1 MGHPDQSE
9 WEAEAK
15 EMEWYDGLKESE
27 ISSTVEAYFGT
38 GSAPVAGQDVS
49 AATNSALSVAPLL
62 RFSVYTEIQK
72 RAVIKAGHDV
82 LESLDRGRDQNG
94 VLDGAHIED
103 AYGRFF
109 LWLCAAFEIGRTMR
123 DAKKCFS
130 PRLRDEIIELMIP
143 LEELR
148 VPFAKQQMPA
158 KGKVGRDVALQTECS
173 IVGFGASEPD
183 LQFQVNDSMLSA
195 RALIEAFE
203 KIFISIEPVDVL
215 HSLRTT
221 LKPPIVR

>member
-9 WEAEAK
+9 WEAESK
-15 EMEWYDGLKESE
+15 EAEWYGELRESE

-49 AATNSALSVAPLL
+49 AATNNALNAAPLL
-62 RFSVYTEIQK
+62 RFSIYTEIEK
-72 RAVIKAGHDV
+72 RAVIKAGHEV
-82 LESLDRGRDQNG
+82 LESLDRGRNQDG

-123 DAKKCFS
+123 EAKNCFS
-130 PRLRDEIIELMIP
+130 PRIGREIIQLMIP

-148 VPFAKQQMPA
+148 IPFAKQQMPA
-158 KGKVGRDVALQTECS
+158 KGKVGRDVAIQAECS
-173 IVGFGASEPD
+173 IGGFGTSEPD
-183 LQFQVNDSMLSA
+183 LQFQVNTSILSA

-203 KIFISIEPVDVL
+203 NVFTSIESADVL
-215 HSLRTT
+215 NDLRKT
-221 LKPPIVR
+221 LKPPVSS